1 MNFLYKTSILI
12 FVFTSVLSLIVLNM
26 NWGKRPATVQKKITH
41 ASEIQKPPANIF
53 VTLMDL
59 KTRVIADFEA
69 DFKTRKRIKIYNE

>member
-26 NWGKRPATVQKKITH
+26 NWGKRPAIEQKKITP
-41 ASEIQKPPANIF
+41 ASEIQKPPVNIF
-53 VTLMDL
+53 FTLMDL

-69 DFKTRKRIKIYNE
+69 DFKTRKKIKIYNE